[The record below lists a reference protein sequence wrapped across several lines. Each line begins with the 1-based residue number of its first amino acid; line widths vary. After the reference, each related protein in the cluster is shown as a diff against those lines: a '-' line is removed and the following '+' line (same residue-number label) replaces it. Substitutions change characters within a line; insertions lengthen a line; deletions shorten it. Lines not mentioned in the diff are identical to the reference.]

1 MILQEYLKNNSYQAL
16 LVTNLTNIRYFTGFS
31 GSNATLLILEDRV
44 VIFTDFRYQE
54 QIRSELKIEAEIQ
67 ISGDETLTEF
77 MKKHLNTMDKIA
89 VEAEYVTARQM
100 EKYRQILPRVSW
112 SLVDLDNF
120 RIIKSKQ
127 EIECI
132 KKAAMI
138 ADQAFTRLTK
148 NLQVGMSE
156 IEVAALL
163 EYYMRTLGSEKL
175 AFETIVASGE
185 NSSKPHAKPGVRNL
199 STGDFVTI
207 DFGAVCQGYHSD
219 ITRTVVMGKASNRQ
233 REIYQIVLTA
243 QLKALDK
250 VKTGITAAEVD
261 FAAREEIIQA
271 GYGQFFGHSTGHGVG
286 LQIHE
291 EPRIAAGNINVVL
304 QENMVIT
311 VEPGIYLPGFGGVRI
326 EDLIVVTKNGKD
338 ILTATEK
345 QLLEIY

>member
-1 MILQEYLKNNSYQAL
+1 
-16 LVTNLTNIRYFTGFS
+16 
-31 GSNATLLILEDRV
+31 
-44 VIFTDFRYQE
+44 
-54 QIRSELKIEAEIQ
+54 
-67 ISGDETLTEF
+67 
-77 MKKHLNTMDKIA
+77 
-89 VEAEYVTARQM
+89 
-100 EKYRQILPRVSW
+100 
-112 SLVDLDNF
+112 
-120 RIIKSKQ
+120 
-127 EIECI
+127 
-132 KKAAMI
+132 
-138 ADQAFTRLTK
+138 
-148 NLQVGMSE
+148 
-156 IEVAALL
+156 
-163 EYYMRTLGSEKL
+163 
-175 AFETIVASGE
+175 
-185 NSSKPHAKPGVRNL
+185 
-199 STGDFVTI
+199 
-207 DFGAVCQGYHSD
+207 
-219 ITRTVVMGKASNRQ
+219 MGKASNRQ

-291 EPRIAAGNINVVL
+291 EPRIAAGNTNVVL